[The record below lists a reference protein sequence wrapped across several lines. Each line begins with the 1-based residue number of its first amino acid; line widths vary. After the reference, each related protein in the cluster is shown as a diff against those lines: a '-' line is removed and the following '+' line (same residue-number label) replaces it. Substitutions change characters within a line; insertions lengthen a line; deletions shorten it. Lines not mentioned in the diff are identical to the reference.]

1 MHFIIPIIVAV
12 FIGLASYLFSAN
24 KTKKHLRAH
33 SKPLNSSELEKVS
46 QALARSL
53 DLNRLRVNVYDID
66 PVNGLAAPDG
76 QIYITRGFLSKFNSG
91 EVTAAEMASVVAHEL
106 GHVALGHSRRR
117 MIDFSGQNALRTALS
132 IVLNRFIPFIGPWIA
147 NLAITLIAARMS
159 RKDEFEADSYAT
171 ALMLKSGLGIKPQKN
186 LLKKLDFLTGQ
197 SSETPAWFK
206 SHPKVKDR
214 LKAIEINEKKWTGSV
229 S

>member
-1 MHFIIPIIVAV
+1 MHFLIPIGFAV
-12 FIGLASYLFSAN
+12 VIGLFTYFISAN
-24 KTKKHLRAH
+24 KTKKHLADH
-33 SKPLNSSELEKVS
+33 SKPLQIPELEKVI
-46 QALARSL
+46 QTLAGAL
-53 DLNRLRVNVYDID
+53 DLDHLLVHIYDIE

-76 QIYITRGFLSKFNSG
+76 QIYITQGFLSKFSKG
-91 EVTAAEMASVVAHEL
+91 HVSAEEIASVIAHEL

-132 IVLNRFIPFIGPWIA
+132 IALNRFIPFIGPWLA

-171 ALMLKSGLGIKPQKN
+171 ALMLKSGLGTVPQKR
-186 LLKKLDFLTGQ
+186 LLQKLKNLTGDN
-197 SSETPAWFK
+197 EEIPVWFK
-206 SHPKVKDR
+206 SHPKVNER
-214 LKAIEINEKKWTGSV
+214 IKAIELNERKWTGYV